1 MNGKDPSGPLFPFA
15 LSLAATGL
23 AWIAIVACIMGL
35 C

>member
-1 MNGKDPSGPLFPFA
+1 MNGKGPSGPLFPFA
-15 LSLAATGL
+15 VFLTVAGL